1 MKWLVLK
8 RAEGDLP
15 PGLWEQLGTA
25 ETPDDGDRI
34 SQESQAVRQVAD
46 NSGIYAVV
54 PFEEWSLH
62 EAEARIVSHPV
73 PKLIDPGEPV
83 KSLASD
89 LGRDA
94 ETPPEPDAATPEL
107 ADDEDMAGLVQ
118 GPRS

>member
-73 PKLIDPGEPV
+73 PKLIDPGEP
-83 KSLASD
+83 
-89 LGRDA
+89 
-94 ETPPEPDAATPEL
+94 EPDREIAISQTEPSEL

>member
-15 PGLWEQLGTA
+15 PGLWLQSGTA
-25 ETPDDGDRI
+25 ETPDEGDRLAL
-34 SQESQAVRQVAD
+34 ETQAVRQVAD
-46 NSGIYAVV
+46 GRGIFAVV
-54 PFEEWSLH
+54 PFDEWSLH

-73 PKLIDPGEPV
+73 PKLIDPGEP
-83 KSLASD
+83 
-89 LGRDA
+89 
-94 ETPPEPDAATPEL
+94 ETPPEQDAATPEL